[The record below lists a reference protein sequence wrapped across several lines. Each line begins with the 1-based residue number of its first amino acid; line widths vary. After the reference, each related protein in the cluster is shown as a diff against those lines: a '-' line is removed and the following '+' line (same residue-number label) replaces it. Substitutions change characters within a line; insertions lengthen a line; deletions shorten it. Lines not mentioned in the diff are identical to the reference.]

1 MGPLLLFN
9 ALDYEMRAALIRRL
23 TSLGET
29 RIELYVIAALTVASV
44 IVIGAALARFKRGKL
59 VLD

>member
-9 ALDYEMRAALIRRL
+9 ALSYETRTALIGRL
-23 TSLGET
+23 GRVGET
-29 RIELYVIAALTVASV
+29 RIEAYVVAGLVVLSAL
-44 IVIGAALARFKRGKL
+44 VIGGALARFKRGKL